1 MAGGGDT
8 AGGWGALKKHRDL
21 RLFCIARLSA
31 NLSSAMQNVAVGWF
45 VYDLTHS
52 AMDLG
57 LTGLFTFLPMLAL
70 ALVTGHVA
78 DTYDRRLIVAI
89 SSLLSAAVSFALLAY
104 SMSGNGSVNP
114 IFVLMVLIGTA
125 RAFGNPAY
133 KALLPN
139 LVPREDFANAV
150 AWSSSFEQFANTA
163 GPAIGGLLYFFGAQ
177 TVFGVAFGL
186 YLIASVAMFMISAR
200 PEPVKKEKPS
210 FSTITAGL
218 RHIYAH
224 KVIFGS
230 ISLDMVAVCVGGVTA
245 LLPIFS
251 DALHAGP
258 WGVGFL
264 RSAQAIG
271 ALVMASVLTRIPV
284 KRGAGPKMMWS
295 VAAYG
300 AAIATFGLSNNIF
313 LSIFALF
320 MVGASD
326 QVSVFVRHTI
336 VQTDT
341 PDNMRGRVSAVNV
354 IFVGASGSLGEFES
368 GLAATLVGPIYA
380 VILGGVG
387 AMVFAGLWAWM
398 FPALRARD
406 ELVPKDSVGMKAPAA
421 QIAPAVQKA

>member
-1 MAGGGDT
+1 MAGARSD
-8 AGGWGALKKHRDL
+8 GWNAFRHRDL
-21 RLFCIARLSA
+21 RLFCIARFCA

-45 VYDLTHS
+45 VYELTHS
-52 AMDLG
+52 AWDLG
-57 LTGLFTFLPMLAL
+57 LTGLFTFLPMLVFAL
-70 ALVTGHVA
+70 ITGHVA
-78 DTYDRRLIVAI
+78 DTYDRRLIVTV
-89 SSLLSAAVSFALLAY
+89 SNLLTAAVSAALLIY
-104 SMSGNGSVNP
+104 SLLGYTSVNP
-114 IFVLMVLIGTA
+114 IFVLMILIGTG

-177 TVFGVAFGL
+177 TVFGVACAL
-186 YLIASVAMFMISAR
+186 YLVASVAMFMISAR
-200 PEPVKKEKPS
+200 PEPLKKEKPS

-224 KVIFGS
+224 KVLLGS

-251 DALHAGP
+251 DALNAGP

-271 ALVMASVLTRIPV
+271 SLAMASVLTRYPV
-284 KRGAGPKMMWS
+284 RRGAGPKMMWA

-300 AAIATFGLSNNIF
+300 AAITTFGLSNNIV

-341 PDNMRGRVSAVNV
+341 PDHMRGRVSAVNV

-368 GLAATLVGPIYA
+368 GALATLIGPFYA
-380 VILGGVG
+380 VIFGGIA
-387 AMVFAGLWAWM
+387 AMAFAGLWSQL

-406 ELVPKDSVGMKAPAA
+406 NLLPPEPAKTK
-421 QIAPAVQKA
+421 PA